1 MSQPFWCNSCALG
14 ICNAANM
21 LEPPDVGAM
30 VAGCVVLPDIV
41 RMVADVA
48 GSEVEGLPDVV
59 GMVAEVAN
67 AAERPGRNNLA
78 GTQRARDHARYMRM
92 ARRLCRSERKNFAAR
107 MCARRS
113 TNTTLRNFELYKLLL
128 EDK

>member
-14 ICNAANM
+14 ICNAVNM
-21 LEPPDVGAM
+21 LKPPDMGAM
-30 VAGCVVLPDIV
+30 VASCVVLPDIV

-48 GSEVEGLPDVV
+48 GSEVEGLPDIV

-67 AAERPGRNNLA
+67 DAERPGRNNLA

-92 ARRLCRSERKNFAAR
+92 GKNFAEVKEKSFAAR

-113 TNTTLRNFELYKLLL
+113 TNTTTW
-128 EDK
+128 